1 MVDHCRHHHGVVER
15 ELPPSGGLTGGGSCL
30 PYSLLSSAMQF
41 FSHFPFPSALGC
53 HLFDKFRARAQHEFS
68 IYFDF
73 RARGAARN
81 QQNPF
86 AVVVIMVIECRSN
99 SCTAA
104 TICVAKAEPVEW
116 LH

>member
-1 MVDHCRHHHGVVER
+1 MDALVIAVFRR
-15 ELPPSGGLTGGGSCL
+15 SS
-30 PYSLLSSAMQF
+30 YLS
-41 FSHFPFPSALGC
+41 HLPFPSNLGR

-99 SCTAA
+99 
-104 TICVAKAEPVEW
+104 
-116 LH
+116 

>member
-1 MVDHCRHHHGVVER
+1 MDLQNISHRAARSKDPPAHGR
-15 ELPPSGGLTGGGSCL
+15 S
-30 PYSLLSSAMQF
+30 LSSPPWSCRARAGAF
-41 FSHFPFPSALGC
+41 RWLDRWRLLFAVLIAVFGDAVFSHFPFPSALGC
-53 HLFDKFRARAQHEFS
+53 HLFDKFCARAQHEFS

-99 SCTAA
+99 
-104 TICVAKAEPVEW
+104 
-116 LH
+116 